1 MRPDLIIT
9 GSITFLIGIACGY
22 LLAIGKLFHDAR
34 DLMEDIALSTSGETP
49 DLQVQVMAKQFSWHF
64 HYPGSDGKFGST
76 DIERISSSNPLGLD
90 FSDPASADDFHT
102 RELVL
107 PCNRGVELLITS
119 ADVIHCLS
127 ILDADLQQDAIPG
140 RYLSSYLKTSTSPRS
155 GRLRCVQ
162 LCGEGHDNH
171 HAPYRFILESA
182 FSAWA
187 SQQAIDNAE
196 QVGASNSPPA
206 E

>member
-22 LLAIGKLFHDAR
+22 FLAIGKLFYDVSN
-34 DLMEDIALSTSGETP
+34 LMEDVAFSSSSEAP

-64 HYPGSDGKFGST
+64 HYPGPDGNFGAA
-76 DIERISSSNPLGLD
+76 DIERISPSNPLGLD

-107 PCNRGVELLITS
+107 PCDRVIELRITS
-119 ADVIHCLS
+119 ADVIHSLS
-127 ILDADLQQDAIPG
+127 ILDGDFRQDAIPG
-140 RYLSSYLKTSTSPRS
+140 RYIPSYLQTSTSPRS

-162 LCGEGHDNH
+162 MCGEGHDDH
-171 HAPYRFILESA
+171 HAPYRFVSEPA
-182 FSAWA
+182 FSSWVSKQAA
-187 SQQAIDNAE
+187 TSNAQQE
-196 QVGASNSPPA
+196 
-206 E
+206 